1 MNKISEKSQH
11 KLIPSIYHQKRAEE
25 LNYTLFLAK
34 VQLVRRDSTI
44 VIIQI
49 LNRY

>member
-1 MNKISEKSQH
+1 MNRISEKLQH

-34 VQLVRRDSTI
+34 AQLVRKDSQT
-44 VIIQI
+44 VINKT